1 MKQLIKIWIL
11 ISISSIASCQ
21 NIQKTKNDINKKDLY
36 QYIDFLASDSLKG
49 RQPGTPYDKV
59 SAKFIRDRFES
70 YGLKLMGENGYQF
83 IDIILDQK
91 PGVNNSLT
99 INGVEQKYDIN
110 FTTLPFSTTG
120 SLDATAVFIGYGF
133 KLNNEKV
140 LWNDYQAVDVT
151 NKWVLILRGDPEPDS
166 LNSVFISQSSDRT
179 KTLIAKDMGAK
190 GVILVSGNTYD
201 PKDKLQGMSE
211 RDYDQGI
218 PVIHVK
224 RDVANAILNDKG
236 KIEDLEKQLNKE
248 RHPFSLELNSQIVA
262 KTEVINNIQK
272 TQNVIAKLE
281 GNDPNLKKE
290 YIVIGGHFDHLGMG
304 GKGSSSRKPDT
315 IAVHN
320 GADDNASGVA
330 AMLELAQKLSSKHKK
345 IKRSIIFIGFAAEE
359 MGLIGSQKFV
369 ESGLVS
375 NESIVAMINIDM
387 LGRLND
393 KNELQVSGTKTST
406 ETESI
411 LTTLNADSTF
421 KLSFAP
427 EGYGPSDYASFYNKS
442 IPVFSF
448 TTGVH
453 LDYHTPAD
461 DIDKINFDG
470 MVKATNYIY
479 NIAFELSNRPK
490 KLVFQE
496 AGPKS
501 RPVRSARGG
510 LKVKLGIIPDVSGT
524 TNNGLKAIGVTENNP
539 AYKAGMKSGDI
550 ITAINGKQV
559 KNIQDYMYRLS
570 ELKPG
575 MTISVEVI
583 RGEQKL
589 VLLVQ
594 L

>member
-11 ISISSIASCQ
+11 VSISSMASCQ
-21 NIQKTKNDINKKDLY
+21 NIQKTKNDITKKDLY

-49 RQPGTPYDKV
+49 RLPGTPYDRV
-59 SAKFIRDRFES
+59 SAKFIRDQFEH

-83 IDIILDQK
+83 MDIILDQK
-91 PGVNNSLT
+91 PGANNSLT
-99 INGVEQKYDIN
+99 INGAEQKYDVN

-120 SLDATAVFIGYGF
+120 SLDAQVVFVGYGF
-133 KLNNEKV
+133 KLNNEKI

-190 GVILVSGNTYD
+190 GVILVSGNNFD

-211 RDYDQGI
+211 RDFDQGI

-224 RDVANAILNDKG
+224 RDVANAILADKG
-236 KIEDLEKQLNKE
+236 KIEDFEKQLNKE
-248 RHPFSLELNSQIVA
+248 RHPFSMELTTQVIA
-262 KTEVINNIQK
+262 KTEVINNTQK
-272 TQNVIAKLE
+272 TQNIVAKLE
-281 GNDPNLKKE
+281 GSDPNLKKE
-290 YIVIGGHFDHLGMG
+290 YIVIGAHFDHLGMG
-304 GKGSSSRKPDT
+304 GKGSSSRRPDT

-330 AMLELAQKLSSKHKK
+330 AMLELAQKLSAKHKK
-345 IKRSIIFIGFAAEE
+345 IERSIVFVGFAAEE

-369 ESGLVS
+369 ESGLLP
-375 NESIVAMINIDM
+375 NESVVAMINIDM
-387 LGRLND
+387 LGRMIKKD
-393 KNELQVSGTKTST
+393 LQISGTKTST
-406 ETESI
+406 ESEEI
-411 LTTLNADSTF
+411 LTKLNADTALTLAFS
-421 KLSFAP
+421 P

-442 IPVFSF
+442 IPVFAF

-453 LDYHTPAD
+453 LDYHTPFD
-461 DIDKINFDG
+461 DINKINFDG
-470 MVKATNYIY
+470 MVKVTNYIY
-479 NIAFELSNRPK
+479 NLAFELSNRPK
-490 KLVFQE
+490 RLIFQE

-510 LKVKLGIIPDVSGT
+510 LKVKLGIIPDVSGSS
-524 TNNGLKAIGVTENNP
+524 NNGLKAIGVTENNP

-575 MTISVEVI
+575 MTISVEI
-583 RGEQKL
+583 LRGEQKM

>member
-1 MKQLIKIWIL
+1 M
-11 ISISSIASCQ
+11 ASCQ
-21 NIQKTKNDINKKDLY
+21 NIKKTKSDISEKDLY

-49 RQPGTPYDKV
+49 RLPGTTYDRV
-59 SAKFIRDRFES
+59 SAKFIRDQFEH
-70 YGLKLMGENGYQF
+70 YGLKLMSENGYQF
-83 IDIILDQK
+83 MDIILDQK
-91 PGVNNSLT
+91 PGAGNKLT
-99 INGVEQKYDIN
+99 INDAEQKYDAD
-110 FTTLPFSTTG
+110 FTTLPFSSTG
-120 SLDATAVFIGYGF
+120 SLNASVVFIGFGF
-133 KLNNEKV
+133 KLNNEKI

-166 LNSVFISQSSDRT
+166 TNSVFINQSSDRT

-190 GVILVSGNTYD
+190 GVILVSGSTFD

-211 RDYDQGI
+211 RDFDQGI

-224 RDVANAILNDKG
+224 REVANTILGDKG
-236 KIEDLEKQLNKE
+236 KIDELEKQLIKE
-248 RHPFSLELNSQIVA
+248 RRPFSIELNSHVDA
-262 KTEVINNIQK
+262 STEVINNTQK

-281 GNDPNLKKE
+281 GRDPDLKNE
-290 YIVIGGHFDHLGMG
+290 YIVIGAHFDHLGMG
-304 GKGSSSRKPDT
+304 GKGSSSRRPDT

-330 AMLELAQKLSSKHKK
+330 AMLELAQKLSSKHRK
-345 IKRSIIFIGFAAEE
+345 IKRSIVFVGFAAEE

-369 ESGLVS
+369 ESGLLPNASV
-375 NESIVAMINIDM
+375 VAMINIDM
-387 LGRLND
+387 LGRLNN

-411 LTTLNADSTF
+411 LTKLNADSTF
-421 KLSFAP
+421 KLAFAP
-427 EGYGPSDYASFYNKS
+427 EGYGPSDYASFYNKN
-442 IPVFSF
+442 IPVFAF

-479 NIAFELSNRPK
+479 NLAYELSNRDK
-490 KLVFQE
+490 KLTFQE

-501 RPVRSARGG
+501 RPTRSARGG
-510 LKVKLGIIPDVSGT
+510 LKVKLGIIPDVSGSS
-524 TNNGLKAIGVTENNP
+524 NNGLKAIGVTENNP

-575 MTISVEVI
+575 MTISVEI
-583 RGEQKL
+583 LRGEQKL